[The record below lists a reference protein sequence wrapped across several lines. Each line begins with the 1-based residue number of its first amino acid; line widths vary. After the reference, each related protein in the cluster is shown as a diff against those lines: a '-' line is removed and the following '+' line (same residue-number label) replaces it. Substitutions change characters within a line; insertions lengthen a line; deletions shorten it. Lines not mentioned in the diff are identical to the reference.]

1 MPRAQILVVED
12 DAAIRRGL
20 CDCLKFAGY
29 ETCEAGD
36 GQAGLDAAVSRDVDL
51 VLLDLLMPKMDGIAV
66 LTQLRHSKPT
76 LPVIILTAKGEEHDR
91 GRGLKTGAD
100 DYVVKPFSVTELM
113 ARVEA
118 VLRRSPERPRLVT
131 KLELHGRSIDFE
143 RREVRYVGGAGVLSE
158 KECEVLS
165 YLASNRGR
173 AVSRDELL
181 QRVWGIDPRGM
192 QTRTVDMAIARLREL
207 LHDDANDPQVIVT
220 VRGKGYMLAADA
232 QGEQAS

>member
-1 MPRAQILVVED
+1 
-12 DAAIRRGL
+12 RGL

-36 GQAGLDAAVSRDVDL
+36 GQAGLDAAISRDVDL

-66 LTQLRHSKPT
+66 LTQLRQSKPT

-91 GRGLKTGAD
+91 VRGLKTGAD
-100 DYVVKPFSVTELM
+100 DYVVKPFSVTELL

-118 VLRRSPERPRLVT
+118 VLRRSPERPRPVT
-131 KLELHGRSIDFE
+131 KLEIDGRAIDFA
-143 RREVRYVGGAGVLSE
+143 RREVRVNGVAEVLSE
-158 KECEVLS
+158 KETEVLS

-192 QTRTVDMAIARLREL
+192 QTRTVDMAVARLREL
-207 LHDDANDPQVIVT
+207 LHDDANDPKVIVT
-220 VRGKGYMLAADA
+220 VRGKGYMLASAA
-232 QGEQAS
+232 GAEAPQ

>member
-1 MPRAQILVVED
+1 
-12 DAAIRRGL
+12 
-20 CDCLKFAGY
+20 
-29 ETCEAGD
+29 
-36 GQAGLDAAVSRDVDL
+36 
-51 VLLDLLMPKMDGIAV
+51 
-66 LTQLRHSKPT
+66 
-76 LPVIILTAKGEEHDR
+76 
-91 GRGLKTGAD
+91 
-100 DYVVKPFSVTELM
+100 
-113 ARVEA
+113 
-118 VLRRSPERPRLVT
+118 
-131 KLELHGRSIDFE
+131 
-143 RREVRYVGGAGVLSE
+143 VRYVGGAGVLSE